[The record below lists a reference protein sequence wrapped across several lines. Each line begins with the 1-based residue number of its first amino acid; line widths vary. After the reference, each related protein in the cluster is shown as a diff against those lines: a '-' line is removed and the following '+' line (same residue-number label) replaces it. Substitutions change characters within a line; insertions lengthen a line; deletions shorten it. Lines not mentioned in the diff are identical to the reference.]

1 LGAEGNYGVINVIK
15 EARIWAADYEAELM
29 R

>member
-15 EARIWAADYEAELM
+15 GARIRAAEYEAELV